1 MLCIR
6 LTAIQVHAQ
15 DREVRVSGEF
25 SQPRI
30 QAQTA
35 NSKPS
40 SSIGVSRHG
49 AQVVASEAGSLALV
63 SLYNFS
69 GGTAWFDHSG
79 RLQKP
84 VSQWYGIVLNEQ
96 GHVLSIDLSGNGLA
110 GFIPPGIWIM
120 DKMEILD
127 LSENQLDFLS
137 TASIANL
144 TSLKELILWGT
155 GSPAQFLPI

>member
-25 SQPRI
+25 SQKRI
-30 QAQTA
+30 QERTA
-35 NSKPS
+35 NSKQS
-40 SSIGVSRHG
+40 SIIGVSRHG
-49 AQVVASEAGSLALV
+49 AQVAASEADLMALV

-69 GGTAWFDHSG
+69 GGISWFDQSG
-79 RLQKP
+79 RLRKP
-84 VSQWYGIVLNEQ
+84 VSQCYGLVLNEQ
-96 GHVLSIDLSGNGLA
+96 GHVLSIDLSGNGLV
-110 GFIPPGIWIM
+110 GFIPPGIWTM
-120 DKMEILD
+120 DKMGVLD

-144 TSLKELILWGT
+144 TSLKELILWRT
-155 GSPAQFLPI
+155 GSPA